1 MQDEED
7 EEEEEEEEE
16 EQGESLIT
24 SQAARNHVFPILV
37 NELVKESILTSKQVR
52 FFSFSLFG
60 WLFLDSQYFV
70 LFNHTHVFLLCGS
83 F

>member
-1 MQDEED
+1 MLYLISQDEED
-7 EEEEEEEEE
+7 EEEEEEEE

-52 FFSFSLFG
+52 CCYF
-60 WLFLDSQYFV
+60 FV
-70 LFNHTHVFLLCGS
+70 LLLHMLMLAS
-83 F
+83 L